1 MAPLND
7 TENKYILNL
16 ASHILSYC
24 SEKRDEIHNRTRIR
38 SKLNFTFG
46 MPHSQSL
53 GANCLRANVSKRM
66 YAYLLKHKHSVGYK

>member
-24 SEKRDEIHNRTRIR
+24 SKKRDEIHNRTRIR
-38 SKLNFTFG
+38 SKLNLPLG
-46 MPHSQSL
+46 CL